1 MKNKLQLQDFTFFI
15 NILKDSNKWNID
27 DLTKKLGKDIETIVY
42 MLNIM
47 SEVYSVNGENFI
59 DFEIDSSE
67 NVIFFEYSSTFKELN
82 TITDFELFKIY
93 NLLKSNQNLNIQNIN
108 KKDYKNFSKILDMYF
123 DEKSNIEF
131 EDNLSIHLLTDIN
144 IEYLKIGYDDPKT
157 YSIKPISISNN
168 QDGNVLEAIDL
179 IDNKVKTFL
188 INRIIEVN
196 ELNLISSSNKEKIN
210 SIEVKFKYKN
220 ENFSNKL
227 DKDNTFFKDGLC
239 IYTFR
244 DFNVALEF
252 FFEHFQELQIVSP
265 NKLKIEFN
273 KRINNLVDMINLWVL
288 LNFWLYYLSP
298 WG

>member
-67 NVIFFEYSSTFKELN
+67 NLIFFEYSSTFKELN

-144 IEYLKIGYDDPKT
+144 IEYLKIGYDYPKT

-273 KRINNLVDMINLWVL
+273 KRINNLVDMINL
-288 LNFWLYYLSP
+288 
-298 WG
+298 

>member
-59 DFEIDSSE
+59 NFEIDSSE
-67 NVIFFEYSSTFKELN
+67 NIIFFEYSSTFNELN

-108 KKDYKNFSKILDMYF
+108 KKDYNNFFKILDMYF
-123 DEKSNIEF
+123 NEKSNIEF

-196 ELNLISSSNKEKIN
+196 ELNLINSSNKDKVN

-220 ENFSNKL
+220 ENFLNKL

-273 KRINNLVDMINLWVL
+273 KRINNLVDMINL
-288 LNFWLYYLSP
+288 
-298 WG
+298 

>member
-15 NILKDSNKWNID
+15 NILNDSNKWNID

-144 IEYLKIGYDDPKT
+144 IEYLKIGYDYPKT

-244 DFNVALEF
+244 DFNVALDF
-252 FFEHFQELQIVSP
+252 FFEHFQDLQIVSP

-273 KRINNLVDMINLWVL
+273 KRIKNLVDMINL
-288 LNFWLYYLSP
+288 
-298 WG
+298 

>member
-108 KKDYKNFSKILDMYF
+108 KKDYNNFLKILDMYF

-131 EDNLSIHLLTDIN
+131 ENNLSIHLLTDIN
-144 IEYLKIGYDDPKT
+144 IEYLKIGYDYSKT

-188 INRIIEVN
+188 IYRIIEVN

-273 KRINNLVDMINLWVL
+273 KRINNLVDMINL
-288 LNFWLYYLSP
+288 
-298 WG
+298 

>member
-15 NILKDSNKWNID
+15 NILKDSNKWKID

-67 NVIFFEYSSTFKELN
+67 NLIFFEYSSTFKELN

-108 KKDYKNFSKILDMYF
+108 KKDYNNFLKILDMYF

-144 IEYLKIGYDDPKT
+144 IEYLKIGYDYPKT

-273 KRINNLVDMINLWVL
+273 KRINHLVDMINL
-288 LNFWLYYLSP
+288 
-298 WG
+298 

>member
-67 NVIFFEYSSTFKELN
+67 NLIFFEYSSTFKELN

-227 DKDNTFFKDGLC
+227 DKDNTFLKDGLC

-273 KRINNLVDMINLWVL
+273 KRINNLVDMINL
-288 LNFWLYYLSP
+288 
-298 WG
+298 

>member
-15 NILKDSNKWNID
+15 NILKDSNKWKID

-67 NVIFFEYSSTFKELN
+67 NLIFFEYSSTFKELN

-157 YSIKPISISNN
+157 YSVKPISISNN

-273 KRINNLVDMINLWVL
+273 KRINNLVDMINL
-288 LNFWLYYLSP
+288 
-298 WG
+298 

>member
-15 NILKDSNKWNID
+15 NILKDSNKWKID

-59 DFEIDSSE
+59 NFEIDSSE
-67 NVIFFEYSSTFKELN
+67 NIIFFEYSSTFKELN

-93 NLLKSNQNLNIQNIN
+93 NLLKSNHNLNIQNIN
-108 KKDYKNFSKILDMYF
+108 KRDYNNFFKILDMYF

-196 ELNLISSSNKEKIN
+196 ELNLISSSNKDKIN

-220 ENFSNKL
+220 ENFLNKL

-265 NKLKIEFN
+265 NKLKFEFN
-273 KRINNLVDMINLWVL
+273 KRINNLVDMINL
-288 LNFWLYYLSP
+288 
-298 WG
+298 

>member
-67 NVIFFEYSSTFKELN
+67 NIISFEYSSTFKELN

-108 KKDYKNFSKILDMYF
+108 KKDYNNFLKILDMYF

-144 IEYLKIGYDDPKT
+144 IEYLKIGYDYSKT

-188 INRIIEVN
+188 INRILEVN

-273 KRINNLVDMINLWVL
+273 KRINNLVDMINL
-288 LNFWLYYLSP
+288 
-298 WG
+298 

>member
-27 DLTKKLGKDIETIVY
+27 DLTEKLGKDIETIVY

-47 SEVYSVNGENFI
+47 SEVYSINGENFI
-59 DFEIDSSE
+59 DFEIDSAE
-67 NVIFFEYSSTFKELN
+67 NIISFEYSSTFKELN

-220 ENFSNKL
+220 KNFSNKL

-273 KRINNLVDMINLWVL
+273 KRINNLVDMINL
-288 LNFWLYYLSP
+288 
-298 WG
+298 

>member
-15 NILKDSNKWNID
+15 NILKDSNKWKID

-47 SEVYSVNGENFI
+47 SEIYSVNGENFI

-67 NVIFFEYSSTFKELN
+67 NVIFFEYSPTFKELN

-144 IEYLKIGYDDPKT
+144 IEYLKIGYNDPKT

-196 ELNLISSSNKEKIN
+196 ELNLISSSNKEKIK

-273 KRINNLVDMINLWVL
+273 KRINHLVDMINL
-288 LNFWLYYLSP
+288 
-298 WG
+298 

>member
-108 KKDYKNFSKILDMYF
+108 KKDYKNFSKILGMYF
-123 DEKSNIEF
+123 DEKSNIES

-273 KRINNLVDMINLWVL
+273 KRINNLVDMINL
-288 LNFWLYYLSP
+288 
-298 WG
+298 

>member
-67 NVIFFEYSSTFKELN
+67 NLIFFEYSSTFKELN

-252 FFEHFQELQIVSP
+252 FFEHFQDIKIVSP
-265 NKLKIEFN
+265 NKLKAEFD
-273 KRINNLVDMINLWVL
+273 KKINHLVDMINL
-288 LNFWLYYLSP
+288 
-298 WG
+298 

>member
-15 NILKDSNKWNID
+15 NILKDSNKWKID

-93 NLLKSNQNLNIQNIN
+93 NLLKSNQKLNIQNIN
-108 KKDYKNFSKILDMYF
+108 KKEYNKFLKILDMYF

-273 KRINNLVDMINLWVL
+273 KRINNLVDMINL
-288 LNFWLYYLSP
+288 
-298 WG
+298 

>member
-15 NILKDSNKWNID
+15 NILKDSNKWKID

-168 QDGNVLEAIDL
+168 QDGNVIEAIDL

-244 DFNVALEF
+244 DFNVALDF

-273 KRINNLVDMINLWVL
+273 KRINNLVDMINL
-288 LNFWLYYLSP
+288 
-298 WG
+298 

>member
-15 NILKDSNKWNID
+15 NILKDSNKWKID

-67 NVIFFEYSSTFKELN
+67 NLIFFEYSSTFKEFN
-82 TITDFELFKIY
+82 TITDFEFFKIY
-93 NLLKSNQNLNIQNIN
+93 SLLKSNQNLNIQNIN
-108 KKDYKNFSKILDMYF
+108 KKDYNNFLKILDMYF

-273 KRINNLVDMINLWVL
+273 KRINNLVDMINL
-288 LNFWLYYLSP
+288 
-298 WG
+298 

>member
-47 SEVYSVNGENFI
+47 SEVYSVNVENII

-144 IEYLKIGYDDPKT
+144 IEYLKIGYDYPKT

-168 QDGNVLEAIDL
+168 RDGNVLEAIDL

-273 KRINNLVDMINLWVL
+273 KRINNLVDMINL
-288 LNFWLYYLSP
+288 
-298 WG
+298 

>member
-27 DLTKKLGKDIETIVY
+27 DLTKMLGKDIETIVY

-67 NVIFFEYSSTFKELN
+67 NLIFFEYSSTFKELN

-144 IEYLKIGYDDPKT
+144 IEYLKIGYNDPKT

-273 KRINNLVDMINLWVL
+273 KRINNLVDMINL
-288 LNFWLYYLSP
+288 
-298 WG
+298 

>member
-59 DFEIDSSE
+59 DFEIDSSD

-108 KKDYKNFSKILDMYF
+108 KKDYNNFLKILDMYF

-144 IEYLKIGYDDPKT
+144 IEYLKIGYDYSKT

-168 QDGNVLEAIDL
+168 QDGNVLEAVDL

-273 KRINNLVDMINLWVL
+273 KRINNLVDMINL
-288 LNFWLYYLSP
+288 
-298 WG
+298 

>member
-144 IEYLKIGYDDPKT
+144 IEYLKIGYDYSKT

-252 FFEHFQELQIVSP
+252 FFEHFQELQIISP

-273 KRINNLVDMINLWVL
+273 KRINHLVDMINL
-288 LNFWLYYLSP
+288 
-298 WG
+298 

>member
-67 NVIFFEYSSTFKELN
+67 NLIFFEYSSTFKELN

-93 NLLKSNQNLNIQNIN
+93 NLMKNNQNLNIQNIN
-108 KKDYKNFSKILDMYF
+108 KKDYNNFLKILDMYF
-123 DEKSNIEF
+123 DEKSNNEF

-144 IEYLKIGYDDPKT
+144 IEYLKIGYDYSKT

-210 SIEVKFKYKN
+210 SIEVKFKSKN

-273 KRINNLVDMINLWVL
+273 KRINNLVDMINL
-288 LNFWLYYLSP
+288 
-298 WG
+298 

>member
-108 KKDYKNFSKILDMYF
+108 KKDYNNFLKILDMYF

-144 IEYLKIGYDDPKT
+144 IDYLKIGYDEPKT

-179 IDNKVKTFL
+179 IDSKVKTFL

-273 KRINNLVDMINLWVL
+273 KRINNLVDMINL
-288 LNFWLYYLSP
+288 
-298 WG
+298 

>member
-108 KKDYKNFSKILDMYF
+108 KKDYNNFLKILDMYF

-144 IEYLKIGYDDPKT
+144 IEYLKIGYDYSKT

-196 ELNLISSSNKEKIN
+196 ELNLLSSSNKEKIN

-273 KRINNLVDMINLWVL
+273 KRINNLVDMINL
-288 LNFWLYYLSP
+288 
-298 WG
+298 

>member
-15 NILKDSNKWNID
+15 NILKDSNKWKID

-108 KKDYKNFSKILDMYF
+108 KKDYNNFFKILDMYF

-273 KRINNLVDMINLWVL
+273 KRINNLVDMINL
-288 LNFWLYYLSP
+288 
-298 WG
+298 

>member
-15 NILKDSNKWNID
+15 NILKDSNKWKID

-108 KKDYKNFSKILDMYF
+108 KKDYNNFLKILDMYF

-144 IEYLKIGYDDPKT
+144 IEYLKIGYDYPKT

-252 FFEHFQELQIVSP
+252 FFEHFQKLQIVSP

-273 KRINNLVDMINLWVL
+273 KRINNLVDMINL
-288 LNFWLYYLSP
+288 
-298 WG
+298 

>member
-15 NILKDSNKWNID
+15 NILKDSNKWKID

-108 KKDYKNFSKILDMYF
+108 KKDYNNFLKILDTYF

-144 IEYLKIGYDDPKT
+144 IEYLKIGYDYPKT

-244 DFNVALEF
+244 DFNVALDF
-252 FFEHFQELQIVSP
+252 FFEHFQDLQIVSP

-273 KRINNLVDMINLWVL
+273 KRINNLVDMINL
-288 LNFWLYYLSP
+288 
-298 WG
+298 

>member
-108 KKDYKNFSKILDMYF
+108 KKDYNNFLKILDMYF

-144 IEYLKIGYDDPKT
+144 IEYLKIGYDDPNT

-273 KRINNLVDMINLWVL
+273 KRINNLVDMINL
-288 LNFWLYYLSP
+288 
-298 WG
+298 

>member
-15 NILKDSNKWNID
+15 NILKDSNKWKID

-67 NVIFFEYSSTFKELN
+67 NLIFFEYSSTFKELN

-144 IEYLKIGYDDPKT
+144 IEYLKIGYDYPKT

-244 DFNVALEF
+244 DFNVALDI

-273 KRINNLVDMINLWVL
+273 KRINNLVDMINL
-288 LNFWLYYLSP
+288 
-298 WG
+298 

>member
-15 NILKDSNKWNID
+15 NILKDSNKWKID

-67 NVIFFEYSSTFKELN
+67 NLIFFEYSSTFKELN

-93 NLLKSNQNLNIQNIN
+93 NLLKNNQNLNIQNIN

-273 KRINNLVDMINLWVL
+273 KRINNLVDMINL
-288 LNFWLYYLSP
+288 
-298 WG
+298 

>member
-59 DFEIDSSE
+59 DFEFDSSE
-67 NVIFFEYSSTFKELN
+67 NLIFFEYSSTFKELN

-273 KRINNLVDMINLWVL
+273 KRINNLVDMINL
-288 LNFWLYYLSP
+288 
-298 WG
+298 

>member
-144 IEYLKIGYDDPKT
+144 IEYLKIGYDDPKS

-273 KRINNLVDMINLWVL
+273 KRINNLVDMINL
-288 LNFWLYYLSP
+288 
-298 WG
+298 

>member
-108 KKDYKNFSKILDMYF
+108 KKDYNNFLKILDMYF

-144 IEYLKIGYDDPKT
+144 IEYLKIGYDYPKT

-179 IDNKVKTFL
+179 IDNKVKTYL

-252 FFEHFQELQIVSP
+252 FFEHFQELEIVSP

-273 KRINNLVDMINLWVL
+273 KRINNLVDMINL
-288 LNFWLYYLSP
+288 
-298 WG
+298 

>member
-15 NILKDSNKWNID
+15 NILKDSNKWKID

-67 NVIFFEYSSTFKELN
+67 NLIFFEYSSTFKELN

-144 IEYLKIGYDDPKT
+144 IEYLKIGYDEPKT

-179 IDNKVKTFL
+179 IDSKVKTFL

-273 KRINNLVDMINLWVL
+273 KRINNLVDMINL
-288 LNFWLYYLSP
+288 
-298 WG
+298 

>member
-15 NILKDSNKWNID
+15 NILKDSNKWKID

-67 NVIFFEYSSTFKELN
+67 NLIFFEYSSTFKELN

-108 KKDYKNFSKILDMYF
+108 QKDYNNFLKILDMYF

-273 KRINNLVDMINLWVL
+273 KRINNLVDMINL
-288 LNFWLYYLSP
+288 
-298 WG
+298 

>member
-15 NILKDSNKWNID
+15 NILKDSNKWKFD

-108 KKDYKNFSKILDMYF
+108 KEDYKNFSKILDMYF

-144 IEYLKIGYDDPKT
+144 IEYLKIGYDYSKT

-252 FFEHFQELQIVSP
+252 FFEHFQEIQIVSP
-265 NKLKIEFN
+265 NKLKFEFN
-273 KRINNLVDMINLWVL
+273 KRINNLVDMINL
-288 LNFWLYYLSP
+288 
-298 WG
+298 

>member
-15 NILKDSNKWNID
+15 NILKDSNKWKID

-67 NVIFFEYSSTFKELN
+67 NLIFFEYSSTFKELN

-108 KKDYKNFSKILDMYF
+108 KKDYNNFLKILDMYF

-144 IEYLKIGYDDPKT
+144 IEYLKIGYNDPKT

-179 IDNKVKTFL
+179 IDKKVKTFL

-252 FFEHFQELQIVSP
+252 FFEHFQDLQIVSP

-273 KRINNLVDMINLWVL
+273 KRINNLVDMINL
-288 LNFWLYYLSP
+288 
-298 WG
+298 

>member
-108 KKDYKNFSKILDMYF
+108 KKDYNNFLKILDMYF

-144 IEYLKIGYDDPKT
+144 IEYLKMGYDYSKT

-273 KRINNLVDMINLWVL
+273 KRINNLVDMINL
-288 LNFWLYYLSP
+288 
-298 WG
+298 